1 MLLGAAGCCTRGCQ
15 SAVRQFRS
23 SAASAAVAS
32 PRKAQQQQ
40 KPPTSPAP
48 QQQQQ
53 SEDPKAAS
61 LRAVKVTS
69 AIRAYLKSAENYDKF
84 IRMERENFELGKRFL
99 ASILGV
105 SVADL
110 TQENI
115 EKAIQYLFPSA
126 LQCDYTGRPNH
137 SMFYMKQPNFYQLLS
152 DIAWKV
158 EQLKRKEDEHLRA
171 GRLVPARTNLDL
183 SNSHWLD
190 KQQIEK
196 RLLETVSDAQYSQA
210 IAALEFLVAMP
221 LSAEESEFIMQ
232 YRNVIVGT
240 ATELP
245 LPELQFDEATQRPYS
260 EAYGQRKWA
269 TASCRLYSGGIGRF
283 TVNGESILEA
293 FPLLADRE
301 ALASPLVVTG
311 MLGKVDIDATVTVSS
326 PEQPEGRLRVRT
338 RVDDVAYMAS
348 QAGALRLAIA
358 RAIACHLPTKQLRDR
373 LRMSGLL
380 TPDMR
385 LPERFYYGQDG
396 PRAKVM
402 EQHWQKTVVRMLGP
416 NVRQQICN
424 RLSQGDS
431 AQRLFIFGCIVLIL
445 TASTQPQMMLHQDRI
460 SSFSSSPAS
469 LVNSL
474 AVAEQLASN
483 GLFYDASGGLICFHC
498 SVRLQ
503 SGSSDP
509 LQQHLHQRPRCYLQK
524 LLRLAAGSDDKIL
537 LADVAA
543 DHDRFDRAL
552 RRLHADLKSSTS
564 VQFAQTFGL
573 SPELL
578 QFAATRHFMR
588 NGGSMPNRA
597 GDLIELAHE
606 CSDQVHPSLLQV
618 QIVHILAE
626 RSPNEAVG
634 VAAFFN

>member
-115 EKAIQYLFPSA
+115 EKAIQYLFPSGLFHVKA
-126 LQCDYTGRPNH
+126 KPHMSTPEDVFPKKKSLQCDYTGRPNH

-396 PRAKVM
+396 PRAK
-402 EQHWQKTVVRMLGP
+402 WTWKAR
-416 NVRQQICN
+416 
-424 RLSQGDS
+424 
-431 AQRLFIFGCIVLIL
+431 
-445 TASTQPQMMLHQDRI
+445 
-460 SSFSSSPAS
+460 
-469 LVNSL
+469 
-474 AVAEQLASN
+474 
-483 GLFYDASGGLICFHC
+483 
-498 SVRLQ
+498 
-503 SGSSDP
+503 
-509 LQQHLHQRPRCYLQK
+509 
-524 LLRLAAGSDDKIL
+524 
-537 LADVAA
+537 
-543 DHDRFDRAL
+543 
-552 RRLHADLKSSTS
+552 
-564 VQFAQTFGL
+564 
-573 SPELL
+573 
-578 QFAATRHFMR
+578 
-588 NGGSMPNRA
+588 
-597 GDLIELAHE
+597 
-606 CSDQVHPSLLQV
+606 
-618 QIVHILAE
+618 
-626 RSPNEAVG
+626 
-634 VAAFFN
+634 